1 MQRSTKNKYTSLDL
15 SMIKGWNKIP
25 TKDNTQV
32 SFLYEC
38 TASSPSSGRHILG
51 SAFLVVALGLYRRC
65 PFLGVF
71 VINVKHLKGEW
82 HRPRMPEET
91 VTLICTFSFR
101 YRILYNWKSQSQ
113 IYNPPLGSLQSFIYV
128 PYILISFLVPSYI
141 ATYIFQLSQFLLSNI
156 KFIFSWHTVCMIT
169 LKFP

>member
-71 VINVKHLKGEW
+71 VINVKHLKGDAWRDSNSNMHFLFQIQNPVQLEISEPNLQPSSGKSVEF
-82 HRPRMPEET
+82 H
-91 VTLICTFSFR
+91 ICTLYSNL
-101 YRILYNWKSQSQ
+101 IL
-113 IYNPPLGSLQSFIYV
+113 GT
-128 PYILISFLVPSYI
+128 ILHCYLY
-141 ATYIFQLSQFLLSNI
+141 
-156 KFIFSWHTVCMIT
+156 
-169 LKFP
+169 FPIVSVSP